1 MILTLDH
8 TDARPIYLQIM
19 DEIRRAIVL
28 GTVADDEPLPSV
40 RALSAELKINPNTV
54 VQAYRE
60 LEREG
65 VVYVKRGLGTFVTP
79 QQSTDDERAKLA
91 RGVAERAVQE
101 AYRHGLTTGQLIDAV
116 REIAA
121 ADEENEE

>member
-8 TDARPIYLQIM
+8 ADSRPIYLQIM
-19 DEIRRAIVL
+19 DEIRRAMVL
-28 GTVADDEPLPSV
+28 GTISGDEPLPSV
-40 RALSAELKINPNTV
+40 RSLSAELKINPNTV

-79 QQSTDDERAKLA
+79 RESTDEERSKLA
-91 RGVAERAVQE
+91 RGVAGRALQE
-101 AYRHGLTTGQLIDAV
+101 AYRHGLTAEQLIDAV
-116 REIAA
+116 REIEA
-121 ADEENEE
+121 NEKEKQR